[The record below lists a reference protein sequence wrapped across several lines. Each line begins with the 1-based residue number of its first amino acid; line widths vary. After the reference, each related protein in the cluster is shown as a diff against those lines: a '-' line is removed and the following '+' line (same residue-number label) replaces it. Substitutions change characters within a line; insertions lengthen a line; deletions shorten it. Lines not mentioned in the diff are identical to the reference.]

1 MVMPEFLNFN
11 DENVSDLLLILVSSG
26 AGIVLKILDILLLYM
41 QRRRELKEITDEA
54 ATESAGD

>member
-54 ATESAGD
+54 TTESAGD

>member
-1 MVMPEFLNFN
+1 MVMPEFLNLN

-54 ATESAGD
+54 TTESAGD